1 MILVRGLVFI
11 MSILKIQ
18 KDQELQRLQPYF
30 SKKLQAETDLQ
41 IILKKSNRNGQIEM
55 NLKKFITSD
64 PVSMEIIFFVRLS
77 VIRNPFCICSDAFGH
92 DSCSIWFSRPW
103 SSRCRIAE
111 FSYEFD
117 ASSEL
122 AIGTKSNFNPLLKLV
137 PGLEYNF
144 FTLRENHFEIGW
156 MINYIFEWN
165 YTTMQGVT
173 HF

>member
-1 MILVRGLVFI
+1 

-41 IILKKSNRNGQIEM
+41 IILKKSNWNGQIEM
-55 NLKKFITSD
+55 NLKKFIKYLWSCFHGDYFLRKTFRDKKSFLLWRILTWLLFNLVFTSVKY
-64 PVSMEIIFFVRLS
+64 PLQNSRIFVWIWCLLRSGNWHQIEFQSIAKAGSRL
-77 VIRNPFCICSDAFGH
+77 
-92 DSCSIWFSRPW
+92 
-103 SSRCRIAE
+103 RIQ
-111 FSYEFD
+111 
-117 ASSEL
+117 
-122 AIGTKSNFNPLLKLV
+122 
-137 PGLEYNF
+137 F